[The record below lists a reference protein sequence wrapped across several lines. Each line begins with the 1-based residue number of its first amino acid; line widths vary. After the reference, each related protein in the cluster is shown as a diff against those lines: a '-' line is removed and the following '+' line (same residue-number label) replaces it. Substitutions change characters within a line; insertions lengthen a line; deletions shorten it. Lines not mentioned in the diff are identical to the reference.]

1 MSGVCGDVA
10 HSQPRHI
17 TASYIL
23 RTKRTATVCAQI
35 NSRNRIGKKVLI
47 KILLPLSSEV
57 GRTKSDPPTG
67 AMAGTSYLER
77 SQDRLLLHLRKWSSV
92 SQNIETILLTT
103 NTNQPGRAS
112 MQSQNQ
118 VNKRVTCARD
128 GTSHR
133 FTVVFCW
140 TKFLIFC

>member
-23 RTKRTATVCAQI
+23 RTKRTATVYAQI

-77 SQDRLLLHLRKWSSV
+77 SQDRLLLHLRKLGSV
-92 SQNIETILLTT
+92 SQNIETIPLTT
-103 NTNQPGRAS
+103 NTDQPG
-112 MQSQNQ
+112 
-118 VNKRVTCARD
+118 
-128 GTSHR
+128 
-133 FTVVFCW
+133 
-140 TKFLIFC
+140 